1 MDIIKDS
8 IRTKQLLGR
17 AVSQL
22 TLEDDFNVPDVKA
35 DIDEIIEAVGE
46 LKITEARAVQGRI
59 AVKGRLEFCVLYMG
73 AASER
78 PVNKLTGNLPFEEMF
93 AADGVMP
100 EADVKVSW
108 DMEDLRARMIN
119 SRKISV
125 RSIISL
131 TATAFKI
138 NEEEMAVDITG
149 DDSIYTRPET
159 MDISRIHSQK
169 RDIIR
174 VKKDILI
181 PSAKPNIL
189 EVIWDRAAME
199 SLDVKVLDNRI
210 NVRGNFDVFVMYASP
225 EEKNP
230 LQYINYTVD
239 FNESVDCAGAA
250 EEMIG
255 HVEVRLIQHE
265 LNVRE
270 NEDGEM
276 RRLEAEFVLELHMAV
291 YEEKRLT
298 VLNDIYSNTKCLE
311 PVMKNIVFDNILM
324 KNQSSLKLAQK
335 IKIKNDQSKIL
346 QICQTDAN
354 VKMDS
359 MSMTAS
365 GILVEGVIYA
375 QMLYIAADDRRPLCV
390 LKGMIPFSHVIE
402 VDGIHEGCTFEI
414 IPAPL
419 SVTSAMADSETI
431 DVKAELCL
439 DTIVFEPKTMP
450 TLTDVKI
457 SKLDYENLERMPAI
471 AGYVVHEGDTLW
483 TLAKQFYTT
492 KEKIMEVNGLENE
505 DLKPKQKL
513 VIVKESRFIV

>member
-1 MDIIKDS
+1 MDIVKDS

-22 TLEDDFNVPDVKA
+22 TLEDDFNVPDVKP

-59 AVKGRLEFCVLYMG
+59 AVKGRLEFYVLYMG
-73 AASER
+73 EAGQ
-78 PVNKLTGNLPFEEMF
+78 PVSRLTGLLPFEETLI
-93 AADGVMP
+93 ADGLTP

-119 SRKISV
+119 SRKLSV
-125 RSIISL
+125 RSIVSL

-138 NEEEMAVDITG
+138 TEEEMAVDITG

-159 MDISRIHSQK
+159 LDVSRIHSQK
-169 RDIIR
+169 RDILRI
-174 VKKDILI
+174 KKDIAI
-181 PSAKPNIL
+181 PAAKPNIL
-189 EVIWDRAAME
+189 EVIWDRAAM
-199 SLDVKVLDNRI
+199 SGLDVKVLDNRV
-210 NVRGNFDVFVMYASP
+210 NVRGSFDVFVMYASP

-230 LQYINYTVD
+230 LQYFNDTVD
-239 FNESVDCAGAA
+239 FNESVECAGAA

-291 YEEKRLT
+291 YEERRLT
-298 VLNDIYSNTKCLE
+298 VIDDIYSNTKCLE
-311 PVMKNIVFDNILM
+311 PVIKNIVFDNILM
-324 KNQSSLKLAQK
+324 KNQSALKLSQK
-335 IKIKNDQSKIL
+335 IKIENHQAKIL

-359 MSMTAS
+359 MTVKKS
-365 GILVEGVIYA
+365 GILVEGVIYV
-375 QMLYIAADDRRPLCV
+375 QMLYIAADDRRPLAV

-402 VDGIHEGCTFEI
+402 VEGIHDGCTFEI

-419 SVTSAMADSETI
+419 CVTSAMADSETI

-450 TLTDVKI
+450 VMTDVKI
-457 SKLDYENLERMPAI
+457 SKADSDNPGQMPAI
-471 AGYVVHEGDTLW
+471 VGYVVHQGDTLW

-492 KEKIMEVNGLENE
+492 KEKIMEINGLESE

-513 VIVKESRFIV
+513 VIVKESRFIL